1 MTRAE
6 YKPAQVK
13 VVKALKIKLAYY
25 GVLLLIVTFEFI
37 FAAGNFL
44 LYRTLGFTVSMPVF
58 MGGLESI

>member
-6 YKPAQVK
+6 YKPTQVH

-25 GVLLLIVTFEFI
+25 AVLLLMVTFEFI

-44 LYRTLGFTVSMPVF
+44 LYRIMGFTIDLP
-58 MGGLESI
+58 